1 MITREKS
8 LTSSFFLA
16 LNMCFLLEA
25 QASEKDINA
34 FWCLDQKGIVEF
46 RTRYGTYVDCLTE
59 QYAIEAEFD
68 YNWKESIGQSLH
80 YAEATGKQAAIL
92 FIKTNK
98 KRKDYLS
105 ELKSVIKFFEL
116 PITVFVIDETD

>member
-1 MITREKS
+1 MLKNLFLSS
-8 LTSSFFLA
+8 LFFA
-16 LNMCFLLEA
+16 SIIA
-25 QASEKDINA
+25 QGSENKISTQ
-34 FWCLDQKGIVEF
+34 WCKVNFGISQF
-46 RTRYGTYVDCLTE
+46 RTSYGTYVDCLTE

-80 YAEATGKQAAIL
+80 YSEATGKQAAIL